1 MKFPLK
7 AKSNF
12 SPLSTELLGA
22 SKTPWGSY
30 TATKNFK
37 YEDYVATG
45 NNSQNKQMEKVEL
58 KSNTVHCD
66 YNARFKKK
74 KAVMMVVKDGGQT
87 FFFLSKDSVNIAIK
101 ALQIKNNFSSMTLG
115 IQENVN

>member
-12 SPLSTELLGA
+12 SPLSTELPGA
-22 SKTPWGSY
+22 SKTPWASY

-45 NNSQNKQMEKVEL
+45 NNSQNK
-58 KSNTVHCD
+58 T
-66 YNARFKKK
+66 
-74 KAVMMVVKDGGQT
+74 DGKGRTQ
-87 FFFLSKDSVNIAIK
+87 K
-101 ALQIKNNFSSMTLG
+101 
-115 IQENVN
+115 